1 MMPQMVVCQIIL
13 IEKKFKLITID
24 SIKNKALDS
33 DPKTI
38 HQINFFNDNLD
49 RVRNTIIFFITEE
62 AKETISD
69 FSQGTKEKVRVM

>member
-1 MMPQMVVCQIIL
+1 M
-13 IEKKFKLITID
+13 ITID

-49 RVRNTIIFFITEE
+49 RGRNTTIFFITEE

-69 FSQGTKEKVRVM
+69 FSQETNEKV